1 MIKAEDSLQGVETL
15 LLYSKGILEFWK
27 ENRRYSV

>member
-15 LLYSKGILEFWK
+15 LSFSKGILEFWK
-27 ENRRYSV
+27 ENRICSV